1 MLGRMTL
8 THLGIE
14 QVRGQSELDMIEA
27 YLTQE
32 AERREKTAF

>member
-1 MLGRMTL
+1 MTISNL
-8 THLGIE
+8 DIE
-14 QVRGQSELDMIEA
+14 QVRGQSELDMIDA